1 MAAERRYASLV
12 SFQTIVECLKFAATG
27 DLPPNTKGGAFVY
40 DPMLVKSDTV
50 KAQIRLRFRNTHG
63 VRMSCVRN
71 LQVSKK
77 RGGGLTMKTLEG
89 ILGVDDLNTD
99 PDRRAS
105 ISTKCAELG
114 EEMSQLLG
122 ASSAILESVLF
133 CHQEESN
140 WPLSEPAMLKKRF
153 DEIFQVTRYTKAL
166 DNLKTLRKQR
176 LQDAR
181 VDEAELQAL
190 QQEKE
195 RAESVSFNLI
205 QTQRTIRSLQASRES
220 KTIQLDSLD
229 EQIAKKTAQNKV
241 LYDSAVQCRE
251 TIAHAALLEER
262 LTVYRE
268 NRESLLQNTTLL
280 ETEENQL
287 RAEIAAYPEELQT
300 KQLRIDTLH
309 TELSEM
315 KQACKQADD
324 EYEQLLRRQGEYSA
338 AQKSLQHLT
347 RSASEEVHGIA
358 QRYDL
363 ETPDDTQNIDHFR
376 SQIQSQLETR
386 FRTLDAEESREESAL
401 RQREHELEDVW
412 QQKRNRFR
420 ELQAQHQQQIENLDR
435 FEKRIAQYEQEID
448 VDENDDRSELLE
460 ALRSRKQSLS
470 SQLNQPETSKQREIL
485 ADRLRSLEHSRDTI
499 NRSLMSFIQDMEQ
512 RAVMQQQ
519 ERTEGQMAKTFE
531 AQIARLHSDAQNI
544 LGHSPHVAADIA
556 AEAARLVVEK
566 EQALKTV
573 QASEQEQQ
581 RQYQHSSATL
591 ELQNSRISECDV
603 LLKEAQKKCSL
614 NFASL
619 TEELQGAREEVQIA
633 QDSLSILEHAAGF
646 FERIL
651 EQGLE
656 RHVCIG
662 CNRGLPD
669 SAMPAFESHA
679 RASMQRSTPERIQG
693 LRDDLAGWKS
703 QVNKLEEE
711 LKVHEEIQR
720 LEAEHTRLQTRQ
732 KQLDEETRNSRHLLS
747 TLTREAQSAQVSL
760 DTVREFAAEASRAR
774 EHQHNLDT
782 LRAELETM
790 RTTLSSDTNQQ
801 RSAKQMRDELEK
813 ISQEIRETSQHQDT
827 LRKEQDR
834 LRIALTSVEQ
844 ELYTVEISIV
854 EAQRKNLAK
863 EEARRRRAEVQSD
876 LDQVRE
882 RIQALESEMETES
895 SAISEARHALDQFRS
910 QQQTSQE
917 TRMQAKQQRR
927 DDLYSVC
934 EWQKKLEAAKSSLPS
949 ASEDLSSEF
958 ADAQSRRSE
967 RKASR
972 ERMEA
977 EWNTLTM
984 ELRDA
989 KAIETQ
995 LKDNLRIRELN
1006 REEQRMTRELDSI
1019 QLQEAQAKHTDFMA
1033 QYDEARREENEWNGE
1048 AAHLRG
1054 ELLGIESE
1062 QKRREN
1068 ELATDYKDVHARYIK
1083 QLIHIKVASMAN
1095 QDLQTY
1101 SGALQQAILQFH
1113 AIKMEEVN
1121 QTLDYLWKKTYQGT
1135 DIDTILIR
1143 SDTDGKLN
1151 ANGLRSYQ
1159 YRVCMVKD
1167 GVELDMRGR
1176 CSAGQKVLACIL
1188 VRLALADSFG
1198 VDCGFLALDEPTTN
1212 LDRENVEALAASL
1225 VDLIAERQHQRN
1237 FQLIVIT
1244 HDEDFLS
1251 RLCQSDALTE
1261 YWRVSRDQELVRC
1274 ILSR

>member
-1 MAAERRYASLV
+1 MA
-12 SFQTIVECLKFAATG
+12 
-27 DLPPNTKGGAFVY
+27 
-40 DPMLVKSDTV
+40 
-50 KAQIRLRFRNTHG
+50 
-63 VRMSCVRN
+63 
-71 LQVSKK
+71 
-77 RGGGLTMKTLEG
+77 
-89 ILGVDDLNTD
+89 
-99 PDRRAS
+99 
-105 ISTKCAELG
+105 
-114 EEMSQLLG
+114 QLLG
-122 ASSAILESVLF
+122 ASPAILENVLF

-140 WPLSEPAMLKKRF
+140 WPLSEPAVLKKRF

-195 RAESVSFNLI
+195 RAESVSIYLI

-229 EQIAKKTAQNKV
+229 EQIAKKTAQNKL
-241 LYDSAVQCRE
+241 LYESAVKCRE

-262 LTVYRE
+262 LTLYRE

-280 ETEENQL
+280 ETEEDQL
-287 RAEIAAYPEELQT
+287 RAEIAAYPKELQA

-324 EYEQLLRRQGEYSA
+324 QYEQLLRRQGEYSA
-338 AQKSLQHLT
+338 AQKSLEHLT
-347 RSASEEVHGIA
+347 RSASEELHIIA

-363 ETPDDTQNIDHFR
+363 DTSNDTQNIDQFCSR
-376 SQIQSQLETR
+376 IQSQLETR
-386 FRTLDAEESREESAL
+386 FRTSDAEESREESGM
-401 RQREHELEDVW
+401 RQRGYELEDAW
-412 QQKRNRFR
+412 QQKRNHVR

-435 FEKRIAQYEQEID
+435 FEKRMAQYEQEMD
-448 VDENDDRSELLE
+448 VDESNDRSELLE

-470 SQLNQPETSKQREIL
+470 SQLNQPETLKQREVL

-512 RAVMQQQ
+512 RAVIQQQ
-519 ERTEGQMAKTFE
+519 ERTEEQTAKAFE
-531 AQIARLHSDAQNI
+531 AQIVRLKSEAQNI
-544 LGHSPHVAADIA
+544 LGHSPNTAAEIA
-556 AEAARLVVEK
+556 AEAARLVAEK

-591 ELQNSRISECDV
+591 ELQNSRVSECDA

-614 NFASL
+614 DIASL
-619 TEELQGAREEVQIA
+619 REELQSAREEVQIA

-669 SAMPAFESHA
+669 SALPAFESHA

-693 LRDDLAGWKS
+693 LRDDLAGWKA

-711 LKVHEEIQR
+711 QKVHEEIHR
-720 LEAEHTRLQTRQ
+720 LEAEHTRIQTTQ
-732 KQLDEETRNSRHLLS
+732 KQLQKEAEHSRHLLS
-747 TLTREAQSAQVSL
+747 TLAREAQSAQASL
-760 DTVREFAAEASRAR
+760 DSIRKFAAEASRAS
-774 EHQHNLDT
+774 EHKDTLDT
-782 LRAELETM
+782 IRAELETM
-790 RTTLSSDTNQQ
+790 RTTLSYETNQQ
-801 RSAKQMRDELEK
+801 RNAKQMRDELEK
-813 ISQEIRETSQHQDT
+813 ISSEIRETSQHQDT

-834 LRIALTSVEQ
+834 LRIALSSVEH
-844 ELYTVEISIV
+844 ELYTTEIGVVES
-854 EAQRKNLAK
+854 QRKNLVK
-863 EEARRRRAEVQSD
+863 EEAKRRRAEVKSD

-882 RIQALESEMETES
+882 RIQALESEMETAS
-895 SAISEARHALDQFRS
+895 STISEARHALDQFRS
-910 QQQTSQE
+910 EQQTAQE
-917 TRMQAKQQRR
+917 TRTQARQQRR
-927 DDLYSVC
+927 DDLHSIS
-934 EWQKKLEAAKSSLPS
+934 EWQKKLEAANRSLPS
-949 ASEDLSSEF
+949 TNEDLPSEF
-958 ADAQSRRSE
+958 ADAHTRRSE
-967 RKASR
+967 RKADQ

-977 EWNTLTM
+977 ELNTLHM

-995 LKDNLRIRELN
+995 LRDNLRIRELH
-1006 REEQRMTRELDSI
+1006 RDEQRMTRELDLI
-1019 QLQEAQAKHTDFMA
+1019 QLEEAQAQHTDFMA
-1033 QYDEARREENEWNGE
+1033 QYDEARRQENEWNGE

-1068 ELATDYKDVHARYIK
+1068 ELATDYKEIHSRYIK

-1198 VDCGFLALDEPTTN
+1198 LDCGFLALDEPTTN

-1261 YWRVSRDQELVRC
+1261 YWRVSRDQELNSQIQREYVRN
-1274 ILSR
+1274 I